1 MFGEYTR
8 KLSLCI
14 GDYVIAL
21 YNGKHREQPVYNVIT
36 YNTVPP
42 NDVSDDAVVGALPGK
57 IIGEVEKLLAVEFCN
72 GE

>member
-1 MFGEYTR
+1 M
-8 KLSLCI
+8 

-21 YNGKHREQPVYNVIT
+21 YNGKPTRQSDIMNIT
-36 YNTVPP
+36 ILYCYYLAQP
-42 NDVSDDAVVGALPGK
+42 NDVSDDAVVGALPGR